1 MRNILLGAALALS
14 LAACGGGDDAGDAV
28 GDAAEATTEAVTETA
43 EAAGEALGDAAD
55 AAGEAVSDAAD
66 AAAETVDNALDE
78 VTGDTYAEACVELGG
93 DASTCGCI
101 DGVYKAE
108 LNDDLYEIIT
118 LSSTG
123 KTDEA
128 TAKSTAYITANPT
141 AATEMGEA
149 LSAATQKAADQCG
162 G

>member
-28 GDAAEATTEAVTETA
+28 DDAAEAASEAAEATTEAVTETA
-43 EAAGEALGDAAD
+43 E

-141 AATEMGEA
+141 AAAEMGEA
-149 LSAATQKAADQCG
+149 LSAATEKAAAQCG